1 MHTILIQD
9 FKKWQRLTEGQIQK
23 NKGVVH
29 CFIASKC
36 DWFDLLALIMTLCYD
51 NVMNYLS
58 L

>member
-9 FKKWQRLTEGQIQK
+9 FKKTKRFTEGQIQW

-29 CFIASKC
+29 CFIALTC
-36 DWFDLLALIMTLCYD
+36 DWFDLLALIMTLCYGY
-51 NVMNYLS
+51 VMNHLI